1 MLSRALIGTHG
12 FGFGVLGVNLILVP
26 MSLIGMHRCAISAID
41 AEPPFIALCMG
52 LSFFGIPGSLT
63 LGDPVVV
70 AISRDIVA
78 TDPVALRGTCTGSGG
93 SSFSFPLAVST
104 GSALR
109 FPNNLY
115 PKKLL
120 LLLSAHSVH
129 V

>member
-1 MLSRALIGTHG
+1 M
-12 FGFGVLGVNLILVP
+12 NLILVP
-26 MSLIGMHRCAISAID
+26 MSLIGMHHCAISAID
-41 AEPPFIALCMG
+41 AEPLFIALCMG

-70 AISRDIVA
+70 AISRDIIA
-78 TDPVALRGTCTGSGG
+78 TGPVALRGTCTVKGG

-104 GSALR
+104 GSASR

-120 LLLSAHSVH
+120 LLLSARSVH
-129 V
+129 A